1 MLLNYLKL
9 AFRLLLRN
17 PFFTFINVLSLSV
30 AFAAFYILWPYTQSE
45 LKSDQFHNDYEN
57 IASLSWQHRWTDNNQ
72 NWNEFDHALNFCGIG
87 KRIAD
92 EFSDVKDFTRL
103 VPQRD
108 FAKSSRLA
116 IGSRVFITIYQ
127 SDSTK
132 KSFREEKTAFADPNF
147 FQFFS
152 FPLQS
157 GDPAKVLSAPGSVV
171 ISQQHSIKYFG
182 HANPINSVIYLN
194 DSIPYTIR
202 GIFNDLPR
210 NTHFNFEVV
219 MTTAGIDDIDH
230 RFVPDDG
237 VPDWIGANYV
247 KVNGVDKFEDLQ
259 RKINDQRDLY
269 GNWANSENTI
279 SLKPL
284 KDIIFSDPPDNPFV
298 YKSKNALNIL
308 RALSIIVLFLAWT
321 NYVGLSITTLH
332 KRMPEVGTR
341 KVVGA
346 RNRDFIIQFF
356 IESAI
361 INFLALLFALT
372 LVQILKSPAEYF
384 LHFYVA
390 DWKTIIG
397 EHFIMLV
404 LIPVFGMIV
413 TGTYP
418 VLMSSKKSTTH
429 LLKKLRTV
437 QMPWWIKSMVT
448 IQYASAVV
456 LLIWIGAVYF
466 QLNYIL
472 NKNTGIN
479 HDGILVVDCPLNQKE
494 NYNHKLDNFITA
506 STGINGICQATLSKS
521 VVGDKTGV
529 PTMVKRSEN
538 GISVGLFS
546 NGVVDENFLD
556 LYGILLLEGRNF
568 QANSPADKNSVLLS
582 NRAIDRLGF
591 SSPKE
596 AVGSKINLPGYDQ
609 YVEIIGV
616 YKEYEFEPLFAQAQ
630 QKGHGSILTYKN
642 SLSKYIKPS
651 KISFKISL
659 ENATSIITRLEEL
672 YKTTFT
678 QDIFKWTFL
687 DQNINRHYAQEQIV
701 RNQIMLF
708 TLLAIGIACLGLLGT
723 TTNKVIEKTKEIGIR
738 KVLGAQ
744 MHQIAQIILN
754 TASTQVIIAIVIGIP
769 LAYYLVQTYLERYSE
784 RLSFEWWH
792 YALPVAL
799 LLLIMFVTIAGVL
812 LKAARTNP
820 VESLRSE

>member
-9 AFRLLLRN
+9 SFRLLSRN
-17 PFFTFINVLSLSV
+17 PFFTFINVLGLSV
-30 AFAAFYILWPYTQSE
+30 GFASFYILWPYTGSE
-45 LKSDQFHNDYEN
+45 PESDQFHNDYEN

-92 EFSDVKDFTRL
+92 EFSEVKDFTRL

-108 FAKSSRLA
+108 FGKTSPFAVGTKL
-116 IGSRVFITIYQ
+116 FITIYQ

-132 KSFREEKTAFADPNF
+132 EFFREEKMAFADPNF

-157 GDPAKVLSAPGSVV
+157 GNPAKVLSAPGSVV

-182 HANPINSVIYLN
+182 DASPINSIIYLN
-194 DSIPYTIR
+194 DTIPYTVT
-202 GIFNDLPR
+202 GVFNDLPR

-219 MTTAGIDDIDH
+219 MTTAGIDDIDD
-230 RFVPDDG
+230 RFIPDDG
-237 VPDWIGANYV
+237 VADWSGANYI
-247 KVNGVDKFEDLQ
+247 KVNGGEKFEDLQ

-269 GNWANSENTI
+269 GYWANSDNTI
-279 SLKPL
+279 IVKPL
-284 KDIIFSDPPDNPFV
+284 KDIVFSDPADNPFV

-356 IESAI
+356 VESAI
-361 INFLALLFALT
+361 INVLALLLALT
-372 LVQILKSPAEYF
+372 LVQLVKSPAEYF

-390 DWKTIIG
+390 GWRTIIS
-397 EHFIMLV
+397 EHLIILV
-404 LIPVFGMIV
+404 LIPVVGMIV
-413 TGTYP
+413 TGSYP

-448 IQYASAVV
+448 FQYASAVV

-472 NKNTGIN
+472 NKNTGVN
-479 HDGILVVDCPLNQKE
+479 QDGILVVDCPLNQKE
-494 NYNHKLDNFITA
+494 NYNHKLDNFITT
-506 STGINGICQATLSKS
+506 SSGINGIHQATLSKS

-529 PTMVKRSEN
+529 PTNVKRRED

-556 LYGILLLEGRNF
+556 LYGIHLLEGRNF
-568 QANSPADKNSVLLS
+568 QANSPADENSVLLS
-582 NRAIDRLGF
+582 SQAIERLGF

-596 AVGSKINLPGYDQ
+596 AVGSRIILPGSNQ
-609 YVEIIGV
+609 NVEIIGV

-630 QKGHGSILTYKN
+630 KGHGSILTYKN
-642 SLSKYIKPS
+642 SLSKFIKPS
-651 KISFKISL
+651 KVSFRISL
-659 ENATSIITRLEEL
+659 ENATSIIARLEEL
-672 YKTTFT
+672 YKATFP

-687 DQNINRHYAQEQIV
+687 DQNINRHYAQEQIA

-744 MHQIAQIILN
+744 MHQIARIILN
-754 TASTQVIIAIVIGIP
+754 TTARQVIIAIVIGIP

-784 RLSFEWWH
+784 RFSFEWWH

-812 LKAARTNP
+812 HKAARTNP